1 METRTTQAIPAG
13 QETILAD
20 ASFRCE
26 VAQRSALHPLW
37 GQEFI
42 EHTLYD
48 KVYVITRGGGTLNL
62 NETSYRLK
70 PGMAFLFQAGLIQTG
85 SVDPV
90 LGMEVLWIHFH
101 ARTGSGHHLL
111 DVVSIPRCVKGAT
124 ATRVRQLMEGLL
136 EEWEGRRPGAQ
147 LAIKSLLPRI
157 MLEFSRCSRDDLHA
171 PDAIHRRKEVA
182 DVSANRA
189 SRLPQIA
196 AALRLID
203 TDYARPLTLSEL
215 AASVHLSP
223 AYFCTLFQDLTGL
236 TPMRHLERRRIL
248 RALELIR
255 QGSVP
260 LHRIA
265 REVGF
270 PDPYHFSR
278 VFRRVTRISP
288 SRYRQSN
295 PSA

>member
-1 METRTTQAIPAG
+1 METRSTQDVPAD
-13 QETILAD
+13 QEAILAD
-20 ASFRCE
+20 ATFRCE
-26 VAQRSALHPLW
+26 VAEQSSLHPLW

-62 NETSYRLK
+62 NETSYQLK

-85 SVDPV
+85 SVEPA

-111 DVVSIPRCVKGAT
+111 DVVSMPRCVKGAT
-124 ATRVRQLMEGLL
+124 AGRVRQLMADLL
-136 EEWEGRRPGAQ
+136 EEWNGSRSGAQ

-157 MLEFSRCSRDDLHA
+157 MLEFCRCARDDLHS
-171 PDAIHRRKEVA
+171 PDTIRRRKEVA
-182 DVSANRA
+182 ELSANRA
-189 SRLPQIA
+189 GRLPQIA

-203 TDYARPLTLSEL
+203 TDYARPLTLADL

-265 REVGF
+265 RDVGY

-288 SRYRQSN
+288 SRYRQKN
-295 PSA
+295 HSA

>member
-1 METRTTQAIPAG
+1 METRTTQAVPAD
-13 QETILAD
+13 QAAILAD
-20 ASFRCE
+20 ATFRCE
-26 VAQRSALHPLW
+26 EAQHTALYSLW

-62 NETSYRLK
+62 NEASYRLK
-70 PGMAFLFQAGLIQTG
+70 PGMALLFPAGLIQTG
-85 SVDPV
+85 SVDPT
-90 LGMEVLWIHFH
+90 LGLEVLWIHFH
-101 ARTGSGHHLL
+101 ARTVSGHHLL
-111 DVVSIPRCVKGAT
+111 DVVSMPRCVKKA
-124 ATRVRQLMEGLL
+124 AASRVRELMESLL
-136 EEWEGRRPGAQ
+136 EEWNGQRPGAQ

-157 MLEFSRCSRDDLHA
+157 MLEFCRCPRNDLHA

-182 DVSANRA
+182 ELSASRA

-203 TDYARPLTLSEL
+203 TDYARPLTLSDL
-215 AASVHLSP
+215 AISVHLSP

-255 QGSVP
+255 QGAVP
-260 LHRIA
+260 IHRIA
-265 REVGF
+265 RDVGY

-295 PSA
+295 HSA

>member
-1 METRTTQAIPAG
+1 M
-13 QETILAD
+13 
-20 ASFRCE
+20 
-26 VAQRSALHPLW
+26 W

-62 NETSYRLK
+62 NETIYQLK

-85 SVDPV
+85 SVDPA
-90 LGMEVLWIHFH
+90 LGLEVTWIHFQ

-111 DVVSIPRCVKGAT
+111 DVVPMPRCVQGSAAARVKG
-124 ATRVRQLMEGLL
+124 LMEELL
-136 EEWEGRRPGAQ
+136 KEWNGARPGSP

-157 MLEFSRCSRDDLHA
+157 MLEFCRCSPSDLHL
-171 PDAIHRRKEVA
+171 PDTIRRRKEVA
-182 DVSANRA
+182 ELSANRA

-203 TDYARPLTLSEL
+203 TDYARPLTLPEL
-215 AASVHLSP
+215 AASTHLSP
-223 AYFCTLFQDLTGL
+223 AYFCTLFQALTGL

-248 RALELIR
+248 RAMELIR
-255 QGSVP
+255 QGGSP
-260 LHRIA
+260 LHCIA
-265 REVGF
+265 RDVGYH
-270 PDPYHFSR
+270 DPYHFSR

-288 SRYRQSN
+288 SQYRQSN
-295 PSA
+295 HSA